1 MLNDVVICDPVR
13 TPVGRFGGQ
22 FKSLQAQHLGRA
34 VVEGLLARSPGLA
47 EHVDDVLF
55 AQCYPTMDAPAVGR
69 VVGMDAGL
77 PEEAGGYQ
85 LDRRCGSGLQV
96 VINAVMQVA
105 TGGSQLVIAGG
116 AESMSNAPFYST
128 GARWGIKGSSLEFH
142 DALAQGRIT
151 AGGINYPVPGGMLET
166 AENLRES
173 HDIPRDAQDEF
184 AVESHRRAVAAQE
197 AGRFDDEIIP
207 VTVRDRRKGD
217 QLFDKDEH
225 PRPDVSLER
234 LAGLTPIR
242 IKIDPK
248 STVTAGNASGQ
259 NDGASACIVTT
270 RAMADKLGLKAYV
283 TMRSWA
289 VAGVPARTMG
299 IGPVPATARALD
311 RAGLQLKDIDVIEL
325 NEAFA
330 AQVLACTKDWG
341 LGQDDFARMN
351 INGSGISLG
360 HPVGATGGRILAGL
374 VRTMERQDARYG
386 LETMCIG
393 GGQGLAAIFER
404 A

>member
-22 FKSLQAQHLGRA
+22 FKSLQAQQLGRVA
-34 VVEGLLARSPGLA
+34 VEGLLARSPGVA
-47 EHVDDVLF
+47 EHVEDIIF

-69 VVGMDAGL
+69 VVGLDAGL
-77 PEEAGGYQ
+77 PEDAGGYQ
-85 LDRRCGSGLQV
+85 LDRRCGSGLQA

-128 GARWGIKGSSLEFH
+128 GARWGIRGSSLEFH

-225 PRPDVSLER
+225 PRPDVSLEK

-311 RAGLQLKDIDVIEL
+311 RAGLQLKDVDVIEL

-351 INGSGISLG
+351 VNGSGISLG

-393 GGQGLAAIFER
+393 GGQGLVAIFER